1 MVQVPELHRGTTCA
15 IRAFKAPGALRADRA
30 PRGFQLHEEA
40 PFPWSSK
47 RGGPLLELLE
57 LRFVSLSSESSI
69 TSHPAFPDVGL
80 TSYWSTTIHCTLIL
94 RSWHWSGTLWS
105 L

>member
-40 PFPWSSK
+40 PFLWSSK
-47 RGGPLLELLE
+47 TGGPTHKASGAKVCLLKL
-57 LRFVSLSSESSI
+57 
-69 TSHPAFPDVGL
+69 
-80 TSYWSTTIHCTLIL
+80 
-94 RSWHWSGTLWS
+94 
-105 L
+105 